1 MARRYEFNVLVAR
14 TISHSFASLTREVLF
29 LPIEHKIHIFSPPCN
44 ILYVIYALASAHEEF
59 DAWNEVAQFPY
70 GSLGLNR
77 PFPSSPGSLF
87 QNEGRCSAFDMEIIF
102 HSYAIKLIFKRKVV
116 HLASFW
122 KWGCLELGSG
132 LFMGRHK
139 LDTSNFIDS
148 NVDLFMSLIEG
159 IRLRT
164 WKDRPLIWA
173 LVMSHGLNQS
183 PVSPVPQARGNGYAR
198 DSLSRKISE
207 IEHTCWLE
215 LRTVKI

>member
-1 MARRYEFNVLVAR
+1 MVYNAYKWNY
-14 TISHSFASLTREVLF
+14 
-29 LPIEHKIHIFSPPCN
+29 
-44 ILYVIYALASAHEEF
+44 ILVIYALGSAHEKF
-59 DAWNEVAQFPY
+59 DVWNEVAQFPY

-77 PFPSSPGSLF
+77 PFPSFPGPLF

-139 LDTSNFIDS
+139 LDTSNLIDS
-148 NVDLFMSLIEG
+148 NVNLFMYLIER
-159 IRLRT
+159 IRFGT

-173 LVMSHGLNQS
+173 LITSYGLNQS
-183 PVSPVPQARGNGYAR
+183 PVSLVAPAGGNGYAR

-207 IEHTCWLE
+207 MEHACRLE
-215 LRTVKI
+215 LRTVRI